1 LSKYILNRLL
11 ILVFVVWIIITV
23 TFGFLHSIPGGPFD
37 REKNIPE
44 EVKRNIEA
52 RYRLNDPL
60 YKQYLDYLLNIIRLD
75 LGPSYKYIG
84 RSVNDLILEGF
95 PRSALIGFLSILISL
110 SLGIPLGS
118 YCALKQNRWQDHFL
132 MLTAIVGVSV
142 PSFIL
147 ASILMYFFSLKLK
160 IFPATGWGTFKHL
173 ILPSLSLSSFSIA
186 YIIRLIRS
194 SMLDVLSQDYIK
206 TAYSKGLATRTVV
219 LKHALKNAIFPI
231 VTYLGPLTAG
241 ILTGS
246 FVIEKIFSIPGLG
259 RMLVVS
265 IGNRDYTATLGI
277 TLFYSV
283 LLVSFNSLV
292 DIVYMILDPR
302 VRLSK
307 KQMI

>member
-1 LSKYILNRLL
+1 
-11 ILVFVVWIIITV
+11 
-23 TFGFLHSIPGGPFD
+23 
-37 REKNIPE
+37 
-44 EVKRNIEA
+44 
-52 RYRLNDPL
+52 
-60 YKQYLDYLLNIIRLD
+60 
-75 LGPSYKYIG
+75 
-84 RSVNDLILEGF
+84 
-95 PRSALIGFLSILISL
+95 
-110 SLGIPLGS
+110 
-118 YCALKQNRWQDHFL
+118 

-160 IFPATGWGTFKHL
+160 IFPATGWGTLKHL

-219 LKHALKNAIFPI
+219 LKHALKNAIFPV

-259 RMLVVS
+259 RMLVIS

-283 LLVSFNSLV
+283 LLVSFNNLV

>member
-1 LSKYILNRLL
+1 MSKYILNRLL